1 MINRV
6 VSKDKAKITAESAA
20 KNQEDKIIMDDHTQT
35 ILDGASHLPMKVIRT
50 DQDIME
56 FFED

>member
-20 KNQEDKIIMDDHTQT
+20 KNKEDEVIMDDHTQA
-35 ILDGASHLPMKVIRT
+35 ILDRASHLPMKVIRT